1 MTTRLPPM
9 KISQGEP
16 FAYDVTVTGQD
27 WTGYTG
33 TATFKTTPKA
43 TWRRGT
49 EWPYTDTQEPFLT
62 VTATGDAAGLVQFG
76 LTATE
81 TMTFPALPRLG
92 FFRQAVCEISMTDGT
107 DVQKFQAT
115 VSVAAA
121 I

>member
-9 KISQGEP
+9 KISRGEP

-33 TATFKTTPKA
+33 TATFKSRFKSAGSA
-43 TWRRGT
+43 TGAAFDGSGD
-49 EWPYTDTQEPFLT
+49 YIIQ
-62 VTATGDAAGLVQFG
+62 VTATGDAAGLIQFD
-76 LTATE
+76 LTASE
-81 TMTFPALPRLG
+81 TALLRALPRLG
-92 FFRQAVCEISMTDGT
+92 PMYTTICEISMTDGT

-115 VSVAAA
+115 VSVAAS